1 VDVQGPAVEGALMST
16 AAAALRIEEDREV
29 VVVRISGELD
39 LSNVRE
45 LQRDILERVENTAV
59 GVVVDLSEITYLD
72 SAGIQLLGDLAQ
84 RLEWRGQRLA
94 VASAGDSRAGRVLA
108 MAGADALFPLEPAVD
123 AARERVVSHDQP

>member
-1 VDVQGPAVEGALMST
+1 MTT
-16 AAAALRIEEDREV
+16 AAGLRVEEDREV

-45 LQRDILERVENTAV
+45 LRRDILERVENRAL
-59 GVVVDLSEITYLD
+59 GVVVDLSEVTYLD
-72 SAGIQLLGDLAQ
+72 SAGVQLLGDLSQ

-94 VASAGDSRAGRVLA
+94 VASARDSRAGRVLT

-123 AARERVVSHDQP
+123 AARERVVSHDEP